1 MADETVRRRAYGGQ
15 SADQRK
21 AVRRGRLIDAAL
33 TSMADGAWRAE
44 TVARLCA
51 RAELNKR
58 YFYESFTDLDQLA
71 VAAIDQIAQ
80 EVGQAA
86 LDAYAASAGLP
97 LAGQARAAIGA
108 VVHGLADDPRK
119 ARVLFGMVG
128 GPPLIQQ
135 HRAAV
140 VQGLT
145 EILMDH
151 ARAIHGV
158 ELAADSLAR
167 TAPPFVVGGTAET
180 ILAWVNG
187 TVAVPLDIL
196 IDDLTTL
203 WLITGNGAADHAR
216 HRVRNP

>member
-1 MADETVRRRAYGGQ
+1 MAEETVRGRAYGGQ
-15 SADQRK
+15 SADQRR
-21 AVRRGRLIDAAL
+21 AGRRLRLVDAAL
-33 TSMADGAWRAE
+33 TSMADGTWRAE
-44 TVARLCA
+44 TVARLCG

-71 VAAIDQIAQ
+71 VAAIDQVSQ

-86 LDAYAASAGLP
+86 LDAYAAAAGRT
-97 LAGQARAAIGA
+97 LADQAHAAIGA
-108 VVHGLADDPRK
+108 VVHTLADDPRK
-119 ARVLFGMVG
+119 ARVLFGTAG

-135 HRAAV
+135 HRTAA

-145 EILMDH
+145 GILMDH

-158 ELAADSLAR
+158 ELTTDTLAR

-187 TVAVPLDIL
+187 TVAVPLDAL
-196 IDDLTTL
+196 IDDLATL
-203 WLITGNGAADHAR
+203 WLITGNGAAAHAR